1 MAAIQV
7 LVIIRVRY
15 FAMLHLEGS
24 SPNLDSESAEK

>member
-15 FAMLHLEGS
+15 FVMAAFGRKFAK
-24 SPNLDSESAEK
+24 PTESAEK